1 MDQELI
7 ARIRATLSDR
17 LTEELR
23 ALYTSGDR
31 AIWSLEALEAMRQI
45 LIARSETGL
54 APLSAPVAPLPVP
67 THSPPIRPYLMFRVV
82 AGAVMVVATIVLII
96 NLGIVFVG
104 ETRGVTAG
112 SWLLLIVYVVLPP
125 LLIFCIGAIVYLL
138 TEVASKLKP

>member
-17 LTEELR
+17 STEELR
-23 ALYTSGDR
+23 ALYTTGDR

-45 LIARSETGL
+45 LVERSETGL
-54 APLSAPVAPLPVP
+54 APVSTPVAPVPVP
-67 THSPPIRPYLMFRVV
+67 TRSLPIRPYIMFRVV
-82 AGAVMVVATIVLII
+82 ASVVMVVAAFILII
-96 NLGIVFVG
+96 NLCIVLVG

-138 TEVASKLKP
+138 TEIASNQKP

>member
-1 MDQELI
+1 
-7 ARIRATLSDR
+7 
-17 LTEELR
+17 
-23 ALYTSGDR
+23 
-31 AIWSLEALEAMRQI
+31 
-45 LIARSETGL
+45 
-54 APLSAPVAPLPVP
+54 
-67 THSPPIRPYLMFRVV
+67 MFRVV